1 MIAQRVAFHKAQFKN
16 VVAEFA
22 VTKLVNVFDACS
34 LSIPKKFQLVI
45 KPQRRN
51 SALFDS
57 RRGK

>member
-1 MIAQRVAFHKAQFKN
+1 MVAQRAAFHKAQFKN

-45 KPQRRN
+45 KPQRN
-51 SALFDS
+51 SALFDR

>member
-1 MIAQRVAFHKAQFKN
+1 MVAQRAAFHKAQFKY

-45 KPQRRN
+45 KPQRN
-51 SALFDS
+51 SALFDR